1 DLKLSVTVRL
11 TKNDLPVTPQIP
23 ALPGET
29 IKIHVM
35 LKNEGTSPLGCPATV
50 TDPALPCALT
60 LDSIIDPIP
69 QDLLTLPNIQLRS
82 VELPSKGS
90 YVNVPPIEWTIP
102 SGATLT
108 KVAVTASGGTYG
120 DAFADVSGLYS
131 TYASGET
138 ELALGLPKLGVTIQ
152 ATPLP
157 PVFGQNITYMVTVT
171 NQGLIP
177 VTLQSGTYQIIPLT
191 TTQAIDGIM
200 LMSNGP
206 RPQAQA
212 LSGPLT
218 FTTTVLQPGQTSTAT
233 ISKIEDQNGSYRFI
247 ATVNGVGLTQPV
259 SVTSELTLTPL
270 GSGTPTGPLDPN
282 A

>member
-1 DLKLSVTVRL
+1 
-11 TKNDLPVTPQIP
+11 
-23 ALPGET
+23 
-29 IKIHVM
+29 
-35 LKNEGTSPLGCPATV
+35 
-50 TDPALPCALT
+50 
-60 LDSIIDPIP
+60 
-69 QDLLTLPNIQLRS
+69 
-82 VELPSKGS
+82 
-90 YVNVPPIEWTIP
+90 
-102 SGATLT
+102 
-108 KVAVTASGGTYG
+108 
-120 DAFADVSGLYS
+120 
-131 TYASGET
+131 
-138 ELALGLPKLGVTIQ
+138 
-152 ATPLP
+152 
-157 PVFGQNITYMVTVT
+157 VTVT

-282 A
+282 ATEPQVSKEPSAPNAQPGGS